1 MNSIKMLEGRTWLF
15 GLAALVVL
23 AASDVRA
30 DNCDAPPTSGDA
42 YKLINRASGY
52 ALDVAGK
59 SSADGANVLQW
70 SEHSDTNQ
78 QFLATDLGNGY
89 WSLLAVHSGSAV
101 EVADSSS
108 SDGANVQQMTYDDSD
123 TNQQWRLIKSSSGG
137 FAVVARHSGKAMAAE
152 SSSRGA
158 NVSQVGLSGDSLQ
171 RWYFNP
177 VDGNCDGPTG
187 FASQSGDD
195 GLTTTT
201 GGGNATPVTVTSCSA
216 LKSALEADGEAVVQV
231 PDNTTIDCLVEEGVA
246 LQVCEVACPDHQDPG
261 EFTLRVPGSTQTCT
275 ELGSDTNDT
284 VTSHRFDTRIH
295 VADDKTLV
303 GLGPN
308 SRIEGASLILSGTKN
323 VIVRNLSIA
332 NVNPHLVEAGDGIT
346 VDNASHVWIDHVGFS
361 MISDGHV
368 DITNNSENV
377 TLSWNHFDGRNDY
390 VCANQHWYVALVGDS
405 QVSYHHNF
413 FDYTGGRNP
422 KVDGS
427 TSRAHLYNNYYKK
440 ITYFGIQ
447 TTNNAQ
453 ALVEAN
459 YFDDTRAPHWNVSGF
474 MSASDNVYTGRSAT
488 DPDRDSGDSVF
499 GDVNL
504 YDYILDDANN
514 LPSQLESGA
523 GPQ

>member
-1 MNSIKMLEGRTWLF
+1 MNSIKMLEGRTWLL
-15 GLAALVVL
+15 GLAALVAL

-30 DNCDAPPTSGDA
+30 ENCDAPPTSGDA
-42 YKLINRASGY
+42 YNLVNRGSGY
-52 ALDVAGK
+52 ALDVAGN
-59 SSADGANVLQW
+59 SSQDGANVLQW
-70 SEHSDTNQ
+70 SEHGGTNQ

-89 WSLLAVHSGSAV
+89 WSLLAVHSGSSL

-108 SDGANVQQMTYDDSD
+108 SDGANVQQMTYDDGA
-123 TNQQWRLIKSSSGG
+123 TNQQWQFKKSSSGG
-137 FAVVARHSGKAMAAE
+137 FAVVARHSGKPITAE

-158 NVSQVGLSGDSLQ
+158 NVSQTTLSGDSLQ

-187 FASQSGDD
+187 FAAQSGSD

-201 GGGNATPVTVTSCSA
+201 GGGNATPVPVTTCSA
-216 LKSALEADGEAVVQV
+216 LKTALEAEGAAVVQV

-246 LQVCEVACPDHQDPG
+246 LQVCEVACPDYQDPG

-284 VTSHRFDTRIH
+284 VTSHRFDTRIQ

-308 SRIEGASLILSGTKN
+308 SGIEGASLILSGSKN

-346 VDNASHVWIDHVGFS
+346 VDNASHVWIDHVAFS

-368 DITNNSENV
+368 DTTNSENV
-377 TLSWNHFDGRNDY
+377 TLSWNHFDGRNNY

-440 ITYFGIQ
+440 ITYFGIS
-447 TTNNAQ
+447 TNDNAH

-459 YFDDTRAPHWNVSGF
+459 NFDDTRSPHWNVSGF
-474 MSASDNVYTGRSAT
+474 MSASGNVYTGQSAT
-488 DPDRDSGDSVF
+488 DPERDTGDTVF

-504 YDYILDDANN
+504 YDYTLDDANN
-514 LPSQLESGA
+514 LPSQLEVGT

>member
-1 MNSIKMLEGRTWLF
+1 MNSIKMLEGRTWLL
-15 GLAALVVL
+15 GLAALVAL

-42 YKLINRASGY
+42 YKLINRGSGY

-70 SEHSDTNQ
+70 SEHTDTNQ

-89 WSLLAVHSGSAV
+89 WSLLAVHSGSSLD
-101 EVADSSS
+101 VADSSS
-108 SDGANVQQMTYDDSD
+108 SDGANLQQMTYDGDL
-123 TNQQWRLIKSSSGG
+123 NQQWQFKKSSSGG
-137 FAVVARHSGKAMAAE
+137 FAVVARHSGKPIAAE

-158 NVSQVGLSGDSLQ
+158 NVSQTSLSGDSLQ

-177 VDGNCDGPTG
+177 VDGNCGDGPTG
-187 FASQSGDD
+187 FAAQSGSD
-195 GLTTTT
+195 GLTTTK
-201 GGGNATPVTVTSCSA
+201 GGGNATPVTVDSCSA

-231 PDNTTIDCLVEEGVA
+231 PDNTTIDCLTEGRPIE
-246 LQVCEVACPDHQDPG
+246 VCEVACPDNQDPG
-261 EFTLRVPGSTQTCT
+261 EFTYRVPGSGQTCIS
-275 ELGSDTNDT
+275 LGSNTNDT
-284 VTSHRFDTRIH
+284 VTRDRFDTNIR
-295 VADDKTLV
+295 VADNKTLV

-308 SRIEGASLILSGTKN
+308 SRIEGANLDLRDSKN
-323 VIVRNLSIA
+323 IIVRNLSIA

-346 VDNASHVWIDHVGFS
+346 LLNSSHVWIDHVSFS

-368 DITNNSENV
+368 DANNSENV
-377 TLSWNHFDGRNDY
+377 TLSWNHFDGRNPY

-427 TSRAHLYNNYYKK
+427 ASRAHLYNNYYKK

-447 TTNNAQ
+447 TINSAQ

-499 GDVNL
+499 GDVSL
-504 YDYILDDANN
+504 YNYTLDDANN
-514 LPSQLESGA
+514 LPTQLEAGT